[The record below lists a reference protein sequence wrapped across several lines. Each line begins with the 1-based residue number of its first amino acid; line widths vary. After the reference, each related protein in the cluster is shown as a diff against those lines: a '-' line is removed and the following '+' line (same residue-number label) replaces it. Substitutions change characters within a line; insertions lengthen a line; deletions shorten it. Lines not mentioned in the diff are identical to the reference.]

1 MCSENQICAQGWS
14 SYEQCWARYLLKVI
28 NYKYFQ
34 SKSLSKMNKNASIY
48 LLKNYY
54 YNNKILK
61 KCFFFK
67 NKLTAQQTLYLY

>member
-1 MCSENQICAQGWS
+1 MCSENQICAQGWG

-48 LLKNYY
+48 L
-54 YNNKILK
+54 
-61 KCFFFK
+61 
-67 NKLTAQQTLYLY
+67 